1 MDYNPEQVR
10 QGNRALEEAKEN
22 PATFATYNGEAD
34 VLPDNNLVSG
44 NAVRKAGP
52 GGRRALELMTN
63 PVAQKE
69 TADWMRLFGQSNE
82 GMQFNQAAMQQAAM
96 GVRQ

>member
-1 MDYNPEQVR
+1 MEYNPEVVR
-10 QGNRALEEAKEN
+10 HGNRAREEAKEH

-34 VLPDNNLVSG
+34 VLPENELVRN

-69 TADWMRLFGQSNE
+69 TADWMRLFGKSNQ
-82 GMQFNQAAMQQAAM
+82 GMEFNQAAMQQSAM
-96 GVRQ
+96 GVQQ

>member
-1 MDYNPEQVR
+1 MEYNPEQVR
-10 QGNRALEEAKEN
+10 HGNRAREEAKEH

-34 VLPDNNLVSG
+34 VLPEDNLVRT

-69 TADWMRLFGQSNE
+69 TADWMSLFGQSNE
-82 GMQFNQAAMQQAAM
+82 GMQFNNAAMQQAAM
-96 GVRQ
+96 GVKQ